1 MAADHADGFE
11 ELSPGEAALFRD
23 AAKAERYQ
31 AMRDRG
37 RQIGGV
43 PGAMVAGLMIALR
56 DIYDPSPKRDDGIPM
71 VEAPGDPHDVDR
83 EGMDFAAGDI
93 GGSDDVTV
101 AALERRPPIVAGSRA
116 AAAVPPPLT
125 RSECLLLSE
134 CHVSSFPAGDT
145 PSARNTPIRGS
156 G

>member
-1 MAADHADGFE
+1 
-11 ELSPGEAALFRD
+11 
-23 AAKAERYQ
+23 
-31 AMRDRG
+31 MRERG

-56 DIYDPSPKRDDGIPM
+56 DIYDPPPKRDDGIPM

-83 EGMDFAAGDI
+83 EGMDFAAGEI

-101 AALERRPPIVAGSRA
+101 AALERRAPIVGGSA
-116 AAAVPPPLT
+116 QAPLPPPLT

-134 CHVSSFPAGDT
+134 CHVSAFPARNT